1 MLRIALLFVS
11 VSKNRK
17 RSFRGS
23 NISTG
28 RTFGNI
34 NCYNFTRVFSV
45 YKFEKVFVV
54 NQSMECSLNTR
65 HHFSPSI
72 KVRGYFTFITG
83 EFFMFLLF
91 LPIVVIQY

>member
-1 MLRIALLFVS
+1 MRVFLNSGDTVLRIALLFVF

-28 RTFGNI
+28 RTSGNI

-45 YKFEKVFVV
+45 YKFEMVFVV
-54 NQSMECSLNTR
+54 N
-65 HHFSPSI
+65 
-72 KVRGYFTFITG
+72 
-83 EFFMFLLF
+83 
-91 LPIVVIQY
+91 